1 MNVLITGAGGFVG
14 WHLIKYLSGLADIH
28 LYGTT
33 YLSTEKYPHL
43 SDYPISLVHVDLRD
57 REATR
62 KLLDHIQ
69 PDEIYHLAAQSFV
82 PLSFQDPWG
91 TLGNNIECQLNLI
104 LGLIDLDLPTRFL
117 AVGSG
122 EVYGPVS
129 PDDVPVNEHQPL
141 RPANPYS
148 VSKITQDMMALQY
161 HLSHQVAA
169 IRVRPFNQIGP
180 GQSASFVAPAFARQ
194 IARIEKNEQ
203 PPVMRVGNLDA
214 RRDFTDVRD
223 MVRAYHLVMQNGE
236 PGAVYNI
243 GSGQAH
249 SIQAL
254 LDTLISL
261 TDQAIDV
268 QPDPGLFRPV
278 EVPIIVCDSNRIQA
292 TTGWKPTYSF
302 EDSLRDVLMD
312 WRSRDTR

>member
-14 WHLIKYLSGLADIH
+14 WHLIKYLSSIQDIT

-33 YLSTEKYPHL
+33 YLPTEQYPHL
-43 SDYPISLVHVDLRD
+43 DAYPISLVHVNLRD
-57 REATR
+57 REAVR
-62 KLLDHIQ
+62 QLLADVQ

-129 PDDVPVNEHQPL
+129 PDDVPVNESQPL
-141 RPANPYS
+141 RPTNPYS

-180 GQSASFVAPAFARQ
+180 GQNANFVAPAFARQ
-194 IARIEKNEQ
+194 IARIEKGEQ
-203 PPVMRVGNLDA
+203 ESIMKVGNLEA

-223 MVRAYHLVMQNGE
+223 MVRAYHLVMKNGE

-249 SIQAL
+249 SIQEL
-254 LDTLISL
+254 LDTLISF
-261 TDQAIDV
+261 TEKAIDV
-268 QPDPGLFRPV
+268 QPDPELFRPV
-278 EVPIIVCDSNRIQA
+278 EVPIIVCDSSKIQA
-292 TTGWKPTYSF
+292 TTGWKPDYSF
-302 EDSLRDVLMD
+302 EDSLRDVLLD
-312 WRSRDTR
+312 WRSRDTH